1 MLVLSKCPTPLRWTL
16 PLCCSS
22 TPNQRSATT
31 GPQFLRT
38 QTAPFHQSEA
48 KASPELN
55 KPSTVLSSGT
65 GLDGELFGMGLW
77 SLGLG
82 AVGAAIAGIFLA
94 NTDLC
99 LPKVA
104 KAPLE
109 YLEDADLRSTTD
121 DKVIKAKSLW
131 ETSGAV
137 VMAVRRP
144 G

>member
-1 MLVLSKCPTPLRWTL
+1 ML
-16 PLCCSS
+16 
-22 TPNQRSATT
+22 
-31 GPQFLRT
+31 
-38 QTAPFHQSEA
+38 
-48 KASPELN
+48 
-55 KPSTVLSSGT
+55 
-65 GLDGELFGMGLW
+65 DMGMW

-104 KAPLE
+104 KASLE
-109 YLEDADLRSTTD
+109 HLADADLRSTTEE
-121 DKVIKAKSLW
+121 DKVIKAGSLW
-131 ETSGAV
+131 GHSGAV